1 MNRMARKEGIS
12 EPSKGTDEPR
22 RIALICIEPSLH
34 GALLSIEPFRAANRL
49 SRSPLFTIDFVSV
62 DGHPTRSIMDITI
75 PATTTL
81 DAATVYDL
89 VLLHCAYE
97 FGGKKNA
104 LFRWL
109 HRQSVGGAHICAL
122 DTAPLLLAA
131 AGLLKGFQATCHWSA
146 LASFRELYPDTEVV
160 EQVFVVD
167 RNRSTCAGQI
177 ACLDYSL
184 CMLER
189 FCGRA
194 LREMVANDLI
204 YPIVRSEDAQ
214 QRQIINGHVWG
225 ANPVLARAQA
235 LMQNSIEEP
244 LPITKIA
251 TACGISQRELE
262 YLFQKNLKASP
273 KSYYTTFRLQRARE
287 LLLYSALSV
296 RETGL
301 ACGFVS
307 PTTYFR
313 SFRARFKTSPL
324 NYRRSFQS
332 SSATPDGRRLY

>member
-1 MNRMARKEGIS
+1 MARKDGSS
-12 EPSKGTDEPR
+12 EPFKGVDEPR
-22 RIALICIEPSLH
+22 RIALVCLEPSLH

-49 SRSPLFTIDFVSV
+49 SRAPLFKVDFISV
-62 DGHPTRSIMDITI
+62 DGQPTRSIMDIAIPTTATLHSATI
-75 PATTTL
+75 
-81 DAATVYDL
+81 YDL
-89 VLLHCAYE
+89 VLLYCAYE
-97 FGGKKNA
+97 FGGKKSA

-109 HRQSVGGAHICAL
+109 HRQSAAGAHICAL

-131 AGLLKGFQATCHWSA
+131 AGLLKGFKATSHWSA

-167 RNRSTCAGQI
+167 RNRATCAGQI

-184 CMLER
+184 FMLER

-194 LREMVANDLI
+194 LREVVANDLI
-204 YPIVRSEDAQ
+204 YPIARGEDAQ
-214 QRQIINGHVWG
+214 QRQIINGHAWHT
-225 ANPVLARAQA
+225 NPILARAQT
-235 LMQNSIEEP
+235 LMQSSIEEP
-244 LPITKIA
+244 LSIAKIA
-251 TACGISQRELE
+251 VACGISQRELE
-262 YLFQKNLKASP
+262 HLFQKYLKASP

-313 SFRARFKTSPL
+313 AFRSRFKVSPL
-324 NYRRSFQS
+324 SYRKAFQGAPS
-332 SSATPDGRRLY
+332 SPDGRRLY